1 MMQYRVGQVI
11 YTILSKKGQVY
22 PMRIIEEIT
31 KKTLKGEDINYVV
44 QAGASIDSTI
54 LLSQIEGEIFITPD
68 EAKRVLIERATGQIE
83 KIVDNAIVKAKE
95 WYSIDS
101 TDDVEVHELVQPQQN
116 NEYST
121 IKLPDGSV
129 ARLKLSNDT

>member
-44 QAGASIDSTI
+44 QAGASVDSTI